1 MLKPIGSMA
10 TISYKRGEK
19 KRKEREDK
27 EREEENRADNQ
38 KSALNC
44 GYCCHQHAKVAK
56 MEHEESKRQK
66 KKKETVKK
74 MIDGPDHC
82 IHCDEDRCVFIQIES
97 GLWEN
102 DKIYFDKGN
111 YDKDSAAYNSGR
123 HKPGYPYA
131 AFVLWEGIN
140 YRKPHYRCV
149 EDGVR
154 ALFPPVDRKIMCYKI
169 S

>member
-1 MLKPIGSMA
+1 MPKPIGSMA
-10 TISYKRGEK
+10 TINYKRGKK
-19 KRKEREDK
+19 KRKERENK
-27 EREEENRADNQ
+27 EREEENCADNQ

-44 GYCCHQHAKVAK
+44 GYCCHQHTKVAK

-74 MIDGPDHC
+74 VINGPDHC
-82 IHCDEDRCVFIQIES
+82 IHCDEDPCVFIQIS
-97 GLWEN
+97 RLWEN
-102 DKIYFDKGN
+102 DEIYFDEEDYN
-111 YDKDSAAYNSGR
+111 KDHAAYNSCR
-123 HKPGYPYA
+123 CKRAYQYA
-131 AFVLWEGIN
+131 VFVLWEGRN

-154 ALFPPVDRKIMCYKI
+154 ALFPPVDGQIMGYKT